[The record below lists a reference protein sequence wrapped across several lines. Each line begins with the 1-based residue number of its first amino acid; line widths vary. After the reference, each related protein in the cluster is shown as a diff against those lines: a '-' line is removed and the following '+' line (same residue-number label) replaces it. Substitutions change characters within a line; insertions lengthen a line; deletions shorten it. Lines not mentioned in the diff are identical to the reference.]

1 MDAGSYALLSNNL
14 FFLSFSF
21 GLGKRHPALEVLVFL
36 CLASVCV
43 CVYVSLAFFV

>member
-1 MDAGSYALLSNNL
+1 MDAGSYALLYNHL
-14 FFLSFSF
+14 FFSFSF

-43 CVYVSLAFFV
+43 SAWLSLCKL